1 MSLYTEI
8 YSFFNEGRP
17 RTVNK
22 DVEDIARPGSGR
34 SSGLEDDRGKV
45 KTRYLVTFTRVDP
58 GIEMTSKNVS
68 EWIYQILSE
77 KDRREIESL
86 AKQVQEKKITEYQF
100 SDKIEDYLW
109 KEETAELPAGR
120 ILSLIRT
127 DPKYSNI
134 SFDDIEEG
142 DVFKIK
148 KEIKPGPGG
157 YIVTDKQVPD
167 DYIEISVDD
176 LDAKKTGA
184 KPRNVKKDN
193 TKRYLKPLTNLN
205 PNQEKSSYKQGS
217 VHKIV
222 FNTVRYGRFERSVY
236 TIYRKISENEFK
248 NKNQNSSV
256 QVLITPSD
264 KEEHDQDVYYISIPK
279 KVYDIR
285 RGSDITYIM
294 LMSKNKFGSL
304 TSEEKEKLKIKL
316 VPFEDIS
323 KGIQKTPKLSDEE
336 LKNFL
341 VSNEKKLKVFT
352 KATKKPVSPDVKKA
366 SKKEKNV
373 KAAKNFFIIGKY
385 GKGED
390 ARSVDMLYDRML
402 RYYKKWKDSKEL
414 NNKKEAIEA
423 EKNLVNTIENII
435 QAAFDGLENEEQV
448 EIFVDDVLKDRIT
461 TDKKMGLYN
470 TLIKTIYSNM
480 KSLQESFLKEAKK
493 DIKIYVVKTTIG
505 SKYDNA
511 YAANEKIAKKTKEPG
526 VYLVALDPGQAERL
540 ATEKGFSSGIESI
553 EDYEP
558 EKGIEKTAEK
568 PVFDDPERGKYGVIL
583 NLGGKEEK
591 KEMSPKELMKYV
603 RRSKGSENLKF
614 SDLKAKV
621 YDFSKDV
628 VPGQGDPIKR
638 SIKIISTEPLTPKT
652 RTIFLNTDRA
662 TLEKER
668 EKDEKE
674 QTAKEKKAEKEKK
687 DAERAAKP
695 EMKTV
700 FFKGMRMRVPV
711 DYNKDVLKIKP
722 VTVNPD
728 KLEYKFYVVDMS
740 SDTLDKYPN
749 GMLVKDEEGNPL
761 GSDDQI
767 EARQLAVDLSKEE
780 GKFYKVYRK
789 LELKGKRVAGLDE
802 GTKSKNYKLSE
813 NLTDEDKKT
822 IKNKSVSFKI
832 ELGKNDP
839 DAVAEVEGNVRESVY
854 KDKKVTLTM
863 DDGSKAVFSDPT
875 MGKYYKN
882 PNDLQNFNIIN
893 DTDPPLTEVLKKVF
907 SAKKSETQLEAYI
920 RQRIRRALQE
930 TELAQYFSVQG
941 PDVKKKR
948 LEEYMKKYTWGFQ
961 KSQDPY
967 VRGTGSEKHAIVNK
981 LVHELGDEGVAMFNS
996 YAPKGYEI
1004 ARPDDLNDMADTP
1017 LGSQLYQPYDPNSLT
1032 ARGGRIAE
1040 EDDRKVISMAK
1051 PYIDA
1056 FNDKYGK
1063 EEQEDKYIENL
1074 AQGYVDKDS
1083 IIMDSETVRKYV
1095 EKSILEYI
1103 QKVSEKGTKKD
1114 IDPNS
1119 KILKA
1124 LNLISNR
1131 KMTNYR

>member
-22 DVEDIARPGSGR
+22 DVEDIARPGSGK
-34 SSGLEDDRGKV
+34 SSGLEDDRGRV
-45 KTRYLVTFTRVDP
+45 KTRYLATLTRVDP
-58 GIEMTSKNVS
+58 GIERTSKNVS

-86 AKQVQEKKITEYQF
+86 VKQVQEKKITEYQF
-100 SDKIEDYLW
+100 SDKIEDYMW
-109 KEETAELPAGR
+109 EEETIELPAGR

-157 YIVTDKQVPD
+157 YVVTDKQAPD

-176 LDAKKTGA
+176 LDGKKTGA
-184 KPRNVKKDN
+184 KSRNVKKDN

-264 KEEHDQDVYYISIPK
+264 KEEHEQDVYYISIPK

-285 RGSDITYIM
+285 RGNDITYIM
-294 LMSKNKFGSL
+294 LMSKNKFDSL

-341 VSNEKKLKVFT
+341 VSNEKKLKAFT

-493 DIKIYVVKTTIG
+493 ETKRYLVKTTVG
-505 SKYDNA
+505 SKYDLG
-511 YAANEKIAKKTKEPG
+511 YKANEKIAKKTKEPG
-526 VYLVALDPGQAERL
+526 VYIVALDPEQAERL
-540 ATEKGFSSGIESI
+540 SSEKGFSSGIESI
-553 EDYEP
+553 EVYEP
-558 EKGIEKTAEK
+558 EKGIEKPAEK
-568 PVFDDPERGKYGVIL
+568 PVFDDPEKGKYAVIL

-628 VPGQGDPIKR
+628 IPGQGDPIKR

-662 TLEKER
+662 TLEKEK

-674 QTAKEKKAEKEKK
+674 KTAKEKKAEKEKK

-711 DYNKDVLKIKP
+711 NYNKDVLKIKP
-722 VTVNPD
+722 VTINPD

-740 SDTLDKYPN
+740 SDTLDQYPN
-749 GMLVKDEEGNPL
+749 GMLVKDEDGNPL

-789 LELKGKRVAGLDE
+789 LELKAKRVAGLDE
-802 GTKSKNYKLSE
+802 GKKIKE
-813 NLTDEDKKT
+813 DFDKKT
-822 IKNKSVSFKI
+822 VESKNISFKI
-832 ELGKNDP
+832 EADPNDP
-839 DAVAEVEGNVRESVY
+839 DTIAEVKGNVDIAKY
-854 KDKKVTLTM
+854 NKKSKELSLTM
-863 DDGSKAVFSDPT
+863 DDGSQAVFSDPK

-882 PNDLQNFNIIN
+882 PNNLNKFNIIN
-893 DTDPPLTEVLKKVF
+893 DTNPPLTEILKKIF
-907 SAKKSETQLEAYI
+907 SAPKPKADTKLESYI

-930 TELAQYFSVQG
+930 TELGQYFQG
-941 PDVKKKR
+941 PEVKKKR
-948 LEEYMKKYTWGFQ
+948 LEEYMKKYEWGFQ
-961 KSQDPY
+961 ESEDPY
-967 VRGTGSEKHAIVNK
+967 VRGTGAEKHAIVNK
-981 LVHELGDEGVAMFNS
+981 LVHELGDEGVAIFNS
-996 YAPKGYEI
+996 YAPKGQEI

-1040 EDDRKVISMAK
+1040 MNGPV
-1051 PYIDA
+1051 
-1056 FNDKYGK
+1056 
-1063 EEQEDKYIENL
+1063 
-1074 AQGYVDKDS
+1074 
-1083 IIMDSETVRKYV
+1083 
-1095 EKSILEYI
+1095 EYI
-1103 QKVSEKGTKKD
+1103 GKD
-1114 IDPNS
+1114 PKYLDDDIKDMSNTRV
-1119 KILKA
+1119 KLKKA
-1124 LNLISNR
+1124 LEDSPNAEAAKSLIAIFRSQYGYKKR
-1131 KMTNYR
+1131 ISDEEIYDRIQKLK